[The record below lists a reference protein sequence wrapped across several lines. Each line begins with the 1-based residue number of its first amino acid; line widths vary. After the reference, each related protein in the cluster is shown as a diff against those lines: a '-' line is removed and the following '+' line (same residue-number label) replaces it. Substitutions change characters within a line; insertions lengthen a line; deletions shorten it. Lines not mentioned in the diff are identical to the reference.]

1 MAGEEAGGV
10 MERVAL
16 GLLELDSIAR
26 GVFVTDAMV
35 KTAPVDLIS
44 ATHATPGKFV
54 IVIGGGV
61 AEVEASLAK
70 GLEAGSGHLIDHLFL
85 PQVDLQVFPAIA
97 GNAGVEEID
106 AVGVIETGTLS
117 SAILAGD
124 AAAKGAS
131 IRLLEIKL
139 SRGLHGKGFV
149 TLTGAVSD
157 VEAAVDF
164 GERAARARGFFVS
177 RAVVPRPH
185 AEVARR
191 ILAGRWG
198 EIEGQSV
205 L

>member
-1 MAGEEAGGV
+1 V
-10 MERVAL
+10 ERVAL
-16 GLLELDSIAR
+16 GLVELDSIAR
-26 GVFVTDAMV
+26 GVFVADAMA
-35 KTAPVDLIS
+35 KTAPVELVS

-85 PQVDLQVFPAIA
+85 AQVDAQVFPAIA
-97 GNAGVEEID
+97 GGTRAEID
-106 AVGVIETGTLS
+106 AIGIVETGTLS

-131 IRLLEIKL
+131 VRLLEIKL

-149 TLTGAVSD
+149 TMTGAVSD
-157 VEAAVDF
+157 VEAGVEF

-177 RAVVPRPH
+177 RAVIARPH
-185 AEVARR
+185 EDVARR
-191 ILAGRWG
+191 LQEGRWG
-198 EIEGQSV
+198 DIEGQPV
-205 L
+205 F

>member
-1 MAGEEAGGV
+1 

-16 GLLELDSIAR
+16 GLVELDSVAR

-35 KTAPVDLIS
+35 KTAPVELVS

-61 AEVEASLAK
+61 AEVEACLAK

-85 PQVDLQVFPAIA
+85 PQVDGQVFPAIA
-97 GNAGVEEID
+97 GRSGAATVD
-106 AVGVIETGTLS
+106 AIGIIETGTLS

-131 IRLLEIKL
+131 VRLLEIKL

-149 TLTGAVSD
+149 TMTGAVSD
-157 VEAAVDF
+157 VEAGVEF

-177 RAVVPRPH
+177 RAVIPRPH
-185 AEVARR
+185 DDVARR
-191 ILAGRWG
+191 ILQGRWG
-198 EIEGQSV
+198 DIEGQPV